1 MTVRSSTRLQRLEG
15 PPGVVS
21 PGALKV
27 RSPAGQP
34 ELFMSSIHRHPGQL
48 GAGSALRSCVVG
60 AMLLCMATL
69 AACGGG
75 GAKADLAAAAP
86 TITTQPDN
94 QTVTVGETAT
104 FTTVASGTA
113 PLSYQWSMNGSAIA
127 GATSPSYTTAA
138 TTLSDSGATF
148 SVQVSNEAGSTTS
161 TPATLTVTATP
172 VAPVITTQPKDQSV
186 TVGAS
191 ATFTVVASGTTPL
204 TYQWAKGGSVITG
217 ATGASYT
224 TPATVIGD
232 SGSTFSVE
240 VSNAAGNITS
250 STATLTVSAAA
261 VAPTITTQP
270 QNQSVTVGATAT
282 FTIVA
287 SGTAP
292 LTYQWSKSGS
302 AITGATSASYTTPA
316 TVIGDN
322 GATFSVEVSNAAGN
336 ITSTSA
342 TLTVSAVA
350 VAPTITT
357 QPQNQSVIAGAT
369 ATFTVV
375 AAGTA
380 PLTYQWSKGGSVI
393 TGATSASY
401 TTPAT
406 AIGDSGSTFTVK
418 VSNSAGSATSIAAT
432 LTVTAAATPP
442 TITTQPQNRSVS
454 AGATATFSV
463 VASGTAPLSYQ
474 WSKNASAIAGATS
487 ASYTTPATV
496 TGDNG
501 SAFTV
506 QVSNGAGSITSNA
519 AILTVT
525 TTAVAPTITTQPL
538 DQSVTVGGTAT
549 FIVVASGTAPLTYQW
564 SENGSVITGAT
575 SASYTTPAV
584 SIGDSGST
592 FSVKVSNSAGS
603 ATSNAASLTV
613 TATSGAPVMFQHI
626 ASSTNPVGNGISG
639 HNFTFHTESLPP
651 NTVAVMGVSAPSGK
665 TVSISDSLAG
675 SWSSA
680 ICTAGAAADE
690 TAWVFVQSLGATG
703 GPDAININVGSS
715 DTQPVQYV
723 ITFWQNIST
732 SAPANGSLCAGSL
745 MPGAGGVINPGAFT
759 PATNNDVNGGNLI
772 WSYTPLCTGY
782 AASNPSKWVPGAGFS
797 LLNGE
802 IGWASNQGF
811 PDASQ
816 YLLQTASA
824 AVTPSITATGDTA
837 DCFNSASVALKVAN
851 NSAAVPSTIHVASI
865 LHETPFGYSGATMTV
880 QTPTVGN
887 LRVIGFPWEGGSP
900 GGAGPAVQSVS
911 SSDNCSWTVIGE
923 TNGAAVQAYAQNCTP
938 CPNCTTSVTM
948 SGSGANQGSFRFY
961 DIQNAQSSSY
971 QNSTGNSGSCG
982 APVAANMPGN
992 FTPTGA
998 NSGLTIATN
1007 GNGQGPL
1014 TGLAAG
1020 SPAGTFDLWTY
1031 TDQTDS
1037 DLADNADGQAHFYYS
1052 SKATQTWNWTKVTA
1066 GDVCYWWASNYN

>member
-1 MTVRSSTRLQRLEG
+1 VKSTQLRAFLLSISLFLISSSPPAQAQSTITIGDTNLES
-15 PPGVVS
+15 GVDNGNGNLVLAQEAALSQSATIVS
-21 PGALKV
+21 LSFYVTQASGSLILGVYDATG
-27 RSPAGQP
+27 PAG
-34 ELFMSSIHRHPGQL
+34 HPGRL
-48 GAGSALRSCVVG
+48 WAVTNSFATVKGWNTASVVTPVSLAAGSYWLAYLPSSGNLGFLKQNDSGSCVDQG
-60 AMLLCMATL
+60 
-69 AACGGG
+69 
-75 GAKADLAAAAP
+75 
-86 TITTQPDN
+86 
-94 QTVTVGETAT
+94 QTFSNGMPAT
-104 FTTVASGTA
+104 F
-113 PLSYQWSMNGSAIA
+113 
-127 GATSPSYTTAA
+127 AT
-138 TTLSDSGATF
+138 
-148 SVQVSNEAGSTTS
+148 STTS
-161 TPATLTVTATP
+161 CSPTTWSFYATLVPSGGTVVNGVCGSSNGATLSSAPTANLCSAGTASSMTGTGP
-172 VAPVITTQPKDQSV
+172 WNWACAGSGGGTTASCSAQLQSGSGVAPS
-186 TVGAS
+186 
-191 ATFTVVASGTTPL
+191 
-204 TYQWAKGGSVITG
+204 
-217 ATGASYT
+217 
-224 TPATVIGD
+224 
-232 SGSTFSVE
+232 
-240 VSNAAGNITS
+240 
-250 STATLTVSAAA
+250 
-261 VAPTITTQP
+261 ITTQP
-270 QNQSVTVGATAT
+270 QNQTVTVGAMA
-282 FTIVA
+282 
-287 SGTAP
+287 
-292 LTYQWSKSGS
+292 K
-302 AITGATSASYTTPA
+302 
-316 TVIGDN
+316 
-322 GATFSVEVSNAAGN
+322 
-336 ITSTSA
+336 
-342 TLTVSAVA
+342 
-350 VAPTITT
+350 
-357 QPQNQSVIAGAT
+357 
-369 ATFTVV
+369 
-375 AAGTA
+375 
-380 PLTYQWSKGGSVI
+380 
-393 TGATSASY
+393 
-401 TTPAT
+401 
-406 AIGDSGSTFTVK
+406 
-418 VSNSAGSATSIAAT
+418 
-432 LTVTAAATPP
+432 
-442 TITTQPQNRSVS
+442 
-454 AGATATFSV
+454 FSV
-463 VASGTAPLSYQ
+463 VATGTTPLSYQ
-474 WSKNASAIAGATS
+474 WYKNMVAISGATS